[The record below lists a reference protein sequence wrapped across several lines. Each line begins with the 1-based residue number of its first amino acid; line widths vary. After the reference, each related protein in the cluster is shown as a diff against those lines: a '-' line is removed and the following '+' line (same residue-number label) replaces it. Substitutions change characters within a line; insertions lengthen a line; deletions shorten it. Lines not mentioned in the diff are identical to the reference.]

1 MNINNK
7 KVIIIT
13 GSNRGIGLGIVKALS
28 EMNDFII
35 ILTSRD
41 KEKGEKVWLE
51 MTEEI
56 PKLKNYLFYHQL
68 DITCLESIQ
77 IFLTFIKEKF
87 IKIDILVNNAGVY
100 IRSFTTEAF
109 DLTFNTNFYSTVN
122 FTEEIIQKNLLN
134 QGGKIIFIS
143 SSFGKLKKL
152 KKDNLKNQF
161 MNNELT
167 VENLIQLTKNFRLA
181 IENKTVDKEGWARN
195 TYSISKLC
203 ISLYCKILSQ
213 KPEIKEKTIHVFSLC
228 PGWVKTDMGG
238 ENASRTIIQGI
249 KTPLYLI
256 NLNLDKL
263 NENFQGNFF
272 YDEKV
277 ISLND

>member
-167 VENLIQLTKNFRLA
+167 VENLIQLIKKVGLE
-181 IENKTVDKEGWARN
+181 I
-195 TYSISKLC
+195 SIQYQSFVLVFIAKFYLKSLKLRKKQYMFFLFVLDGSKQ
-203 ISLYCKILSQ
+203 IWG
-213 KPEIKEKTIHVFSLC
+213 EKMLLVL
-228 PGWVKTDMGG
+228 
-238 ENASRTIIQGI
+238 
-249 KTPLYLI
+249 
-256 NLNLDKL
+256 
-263 NENFQGNFF
+263 
-272 YDEKV
+272 
-277 ISLND
+277 